1 MRGMKKQGKVAGEE
15 GGIKFW
21 VFCFVFFKKKEIA
34 ALMYACGNDLD
45 SVTNLPGLPGMQD
58 LQF

>member
-21 VFCFVFFKKKEIA
+21 VFCFVFLRRRK
-34 ALMYACGNDLD
+34 LQHLCML
-45 SVTNLPGLPGMQD
+45 VGMI
-58 LQF
+58 